1 MYLLKLMKV
10 GKESK
15 QTQRV
20 IEKRNEMKGLW
31 GEERL
36 EAVMCG
42 K

>member
-20 IEKRNEMKGLW
+20 IEKRNEMKGLL